1 MFQGKFELNQIQA
14 RGDMNEGGIVSFLLL
29 SQILEEDRPL
39 PTRAGIGALPYVLL
53 PPSLAESKQKQRRQ
67 LRLVFLQF
75 HVGENV
81 ASPV

>member
-39 PTRAGIGALPYVLL
+39 PTRAGIGAPPYVLL
-53 PPSLAESKQKQRRQ
+53 PPSLPRRITTKTTQ
-67 LRLVFLQF
+67 TT
-75 HVGENV
+75 
-81 ASPV
+81 